1 MYDHLE
7 RQQILCTEPFFCVM
21 AQCQANVVIFQETQN
36 RQYARTAEELGWTL
50 LKELKD
56 GTAAIA
62 VKRKNR
68 NRLRHSRRSTRWV
81 LVIPGSILFL
91 SMYIPHTWRGE
102 TNLEEYYKTLKGLD
116 KNMQE
121 VKQKTSKSW
130 HHCWNGCA
138 G

>member
-1 MYDHLE
+1 MITWSVKKSSA
-7 RQQILCTEPFFCVM
+7 QNFFCVM

-36 RQYARTAEELGWTL
+36 RQDAGTAEELGWTL

-68 NRLRHSRRSTRWV
+68 HRLRHSFRSKRWV

-91 SMYIPHTWRGE
+91 SMYLPHTWFGE
-102 TNLEEYYKTLKGLD
+102 TNLEEYYKTLKDLD
-116 KNMQE
+116 KKMQE
-121 VKQKTSKSW
+121 VKQ
-130 HHCWNGCA
+130 
-138 G
+138 